1 LTRVVVDSQANA
13 YHDKHYHVAPPVR
26 SRQDG
31 FLRLDGAKF
40 AASFAARV
48 DPATARFMADAQ
60 VPRGVR
66 ALFRQVSVPAWKSKP
81 SYYLVA
87 SEDHMIPPPARR
99 AMATRGGAT
108 VVETN
113 GSHAV

>member
-1 LTRVVVDSQANA
+1 VG
-13 YHDKHYHVAPPVR
+13 
-26 SRQDG
+26 RQG
-31 FLRLDGAKF
+31 
-40 AASFAARV
+40 
-48 DPATARFMADAQ
+48 T
-60 VPRGVR
+60 
-66 ALFRQVSVPAWKSKP
+66 FRQVSVPAWKSKP

-87 SEDHMIPPPARR
+87 SEDQMIPPPARR